1 MEALRLNPDDGRSER
16 SPSIR
21 TAKFLVSVEMKYALL
36 IYEAPGSL
44 EALPEGQYEAMFAEY
59 MALSKESRFLNG
71 ARLQPVETATTVRV
85 RDGKTLTT
93 DGPFADAKEVFGGFC
108 EFEVDSLDEAIA
120 LAERIPAGRVGGAI
134 ELRPLVE
141 D

>member
-1 MEALRLNPDDGRSER
+1 LE
-16 SPSIR
+16 
-21 TAKFLVSVEMKYALL
+21 VEMKYALL

-85 RDGKTLTT
+85 RDGQTLTT

-108 EFEVDSLDEAIA
+108 EFEVDNLDEAIA
-120 LAERIPAGRVGGAI
+120 LAARIPAGRVGGAI
-134 ELRPLVE
+134 ELRPLAE
-141 D
+141 R